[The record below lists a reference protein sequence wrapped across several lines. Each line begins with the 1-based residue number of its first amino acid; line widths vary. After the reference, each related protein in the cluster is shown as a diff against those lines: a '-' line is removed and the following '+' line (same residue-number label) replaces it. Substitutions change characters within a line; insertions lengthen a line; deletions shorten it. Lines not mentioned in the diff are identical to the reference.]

1 MQIQDNISFGGC
13 VGAFMRLYAFF
24 TRELLKSASF
34 LFIINPSIVKG
45 PIMFGYITPFVP
57 ELKMRDN
64 ELYRA
69 YYCGLC
75 RALGRYGLGSKLSLT
90 YDGAF
95 AAALLTA
102 AAGAEP
108 EFERRSCAMH
118 PTRGRVPTVK
128 EGPVIDY
135 CAAVCVLL
143 AKYKLLDDARDGRP
157 LRRAL
162 EPAIAGGCRRAAK
175 KYPEAERVL
184 KEGLARLGGIESA
197 PECDAD
203 AAPLAFGEV
212 LGGLFAA
219 CPNLADAQKPLLYEL
234 GRKLGG
240 YIYITDAWD
249 DLEEDRRRGGY
260 NIFLRGGAEDPRA
273 TCEAMLDMYINS
285 AVLAY
290 DLLDLDANKPLLDNI
305 MYMGLAARASE
316 VLRGEGKRKKDRLKT
331 DGPAAAEGEA
341 NDGSL

>member
-1 MQIQDNISFGGC
+1 
-13 VGAFMRLYAFF
+13 
-24 TRELLKSASF
+24 
-34 LFIINPSIVKG
+34 
-45 PIMFGYITPFVP
+45 MFGYITPFVP

-162 EPAIAGGCRRAAK
+162 EPAIAGGCRRAAR
-175 KYPEAERVL
+175 KYPETERVL

-219 CPNLADAQKPLLYEL
+219 CPNLADAQKSLLYEL

-290 DLLDLDANKPLLDNI
+290 DLLDLVSNKPLLDNI

>member
-45 PIMFGYITPFVP
+45 HIMFGYITPFVP

-75 RALGRYGLGSKLSLT
+75 RALGRYGLGIKLSLT

-162 EPAIAGGCRRAAK
+162 EPAIAGGCRRAAR
-175 KYPEAERVL
+175 KYPETERVL

-219 CPNLADAQKPLLYEL
+219 CPNLADAQKSLLYEL

-290 DLLDLDANKPLLDNI
+290 DLLDLVSNKPLLDNI